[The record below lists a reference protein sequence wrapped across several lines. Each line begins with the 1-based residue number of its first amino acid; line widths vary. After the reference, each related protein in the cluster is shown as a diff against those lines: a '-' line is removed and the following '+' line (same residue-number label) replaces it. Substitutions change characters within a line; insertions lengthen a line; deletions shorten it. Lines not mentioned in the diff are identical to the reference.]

1 MHAQIA
7 ERVERVAQDD
17 LHGASWLAKEA
28 VEAVVLAIDLGE
40 DPVEVGRELVA
51 ARPAM
56 AAIPGALGRVLAS
69 GRTPEQIVEEAHALV
84 AARER
89 AAKAIAVLLQ
99 PYLQGV
105 VMTHSAS
112 GTVREA
118 LEHTP
123 PDKVICTVSEPVGE
137 GRGLVEDL
145 RAANISADLV
155 ADEDGPRAAK
165 TVDLLLIGADTVFRD
180 GSLINKVGTNDL
192 TKAAKEAGKPVLV
205 ACEVIKVAPA
215 EPREPGEE
223 RFDLTPPEQID
234 SYVTE
239 EGIFRPDEIAVL
251 IDQTPFLR
259 VGYELL
265 SARV

>member
-1 MHAQIA
+1 MNAELS
-7 ERVERVAQDD
+7 ERVERVRNDD

-28 VEAVVLAIDLGE
+28 VEAVALAVELGE
-40 DPVEVGRELVA
+40 DPIEVGRELVA

-89 AAKAIAVLLQ
+89 ASKAIAVMLE

-105 VMTHSAS
+105 VLTHSAS

-118 LEHTP
+118 LMHTP
-123 PDKVICTVSEPVGE
+123 PSRVVCTASEPVGE
-137 GRGLVEDL
+137 GRALADDL
-145 RAANISADLV
+145 RAAGIAADLV
-155 ADEDGPRAAK
+155 ADEDGPRAAE

-180 GSLINKVGTNDL
+180 GSLINKVGTNEL
-192 TKAAKEAGKPVLV
+192 TKAAKEAGKPVVV

-215 EPREPGEE
+215 DPREPDEE

-234 SYVTE
+234 TYVTE
-239 EGIFRPDEIAVL
+239 EGVFRPEEIVAL
-251 IDQTPFLR
+251 IDHTPFLR
-259 VGYELL
+259 AGYELL